1 MAFNRMAPTALTH
14 EFRLGFLGRSLLR
27 LHFPPTHAP
36 NAKGP
41 RAVAVAIYTS
51 GDLFVPD
58 TLRTQYFSRL
68 LTQARIA
75 DITYSLHL
83 DHQWVYVGARDG
95 MFSCKVEQPF

>member
-1 MAFNRMAPTALTH
+1 MAFRMAPTALTH
-14 EFRLGFLGRSLLR
+14 EFLPGFLGPESS
-27 LHFPPTHAP
+27 PPTLSPHT
-36 NAKGP
+36 
-41 RAVAVAIYTS
+41 RAVAVGIYTS
-51 GDLFVPD
+51 GLLFVPD